1 MMEARN
7 GKRASPSP
15 FTRALIFPDRLNL
28 KGRKSRECPGGIRI
42 HWLPLTHHHLRLEK
56 RGKLKGDLDRPTDVQ
71 RSKGPCQQESRE
83 EAHSLKAKKFYP
95 ISMLKKCTL
104 DALPLEG
111 HPLLVTKPLTYNIS
125 HHGFGLA
132 SLAAGHTHT

>member
-1 MMEARN
+1 MIEARN

-83 EAHSLKAKKFYP
+83 EAHSLKAKKYYP
-95 ISMLKKCTL
+95 ISMLKKYTL

-111 HPLLVTKPLTYNIS
+111 HPFLVTKPLTNNIS

-132 SLAAGHTHT
+132 SLAAGHTRT

>member
-1 MMEARN
+1 MIEARN

-83 EAHSLKAKKFYP
+83 EAHSLKAKKYYP
-95 ISMLKKCTL
+95 ISMLKSIHWMHCRWK
-104 DALPLEG
+104 DIPF
-111 HPLLVTKPLTYNIS
+111 LLQNLLLTT
-125 HHGFGLA
+125 
-132 SLAAGHTHT
+132 SLITVSDSRH